1 MVWLVAD
8 CGLTTYRIIENYKRV
23 VTLQISTNTAINYT
37 TGYSQ
42 LFIKIMTEQEKIIAK
57 IFDKSVEALGI
68 MTKSLCD
75 AIKSTKSEKRYVM
88 YKEQKCE
95 LLGTT
100 DGGMTLNTGGL
111 AFCIILPDG
120 SVENVQDSHCTFL

>member
-1 MVWLVAD
+1 
-8 CGLTTYRIIENYKRV
+8 
-23 VTLQISTNTAINYT
+23 
-37 TGYSQ
+37 
-42 LFIKIMTEQEKIIAK
+42 MTEQEKTIAK

-75 AIKSTKSEKRYVM
+75 AIKSTKTEKRHVM
-88 YKEQKCE
+88 YQDQKCE

-100 DGGMTLNTGGL
+100 DAGATLNTGGL

-120 SVENVQDSHCTFL
+120 KVKNVQDTHCSFL

>member
-1 MVWLVAD
+1 
-8 CGLTTYRIIENYKRV
+8 
-23 VTLQISTNTAINYT
+23 
-37 TGYSQ
+37 
-42 LFIKIMTEQEKIIAK
+42 MTEQEKIIAK

-68 MTKSLCD
+68 MTKSLCE

-88 YKEQKCE
+88 YQEQKCE

-100 DGGMTLNTGGL
+100 DGATTLNTGGL

-120 SVENVQDSHCTFL
+120 SVKNVQDSHCTFL

>member
-1 MVWLVAD
+1 ML
-8 CGLTTYRIIENYKRV
+8 C
-23 VTLQISTNTAINYT
+23 
-37 TGYSQ
+37 YSQ
-42 LFIKIMTEQEKIIAK
+42 LLFKTMTEQEKLIAK
-57 IFDKSVEALGI
+57 IFDKSVEALGL

-95 LLGTT
+95 LIGTT
-100 DGGMTLNTGGL
+100 DGAMTLNTGGL

-120 SVENVQDSHCTFL
+120 SVKNVQDSHCTFL

>member
-1 MVWLVAD
+1 ML
-8 CGLTTYRIIENYKRV
+8 C
-23 VTLQISTNTAINYT
+23 
-37 TGYSQ
+37 YSQ
-42 LFIKIMTEQEKIIAK
+42 LLFKTMAEQEKTIAK
-57 IFDKSVEALGI
+57 IFDKSVEALGL

-100 DGGMTLNTGGL
+100 DGATTLNTCGL

-120 SVENVQDSHCTFL
+120 SVKNVQDSYCTFL